1 MSIIATNDFFN
12 STQFNHSYVATIAS
26 KFDNSVDLTDFVN
39 ELQANVPATNLQA
52 LSKEDCD
59 NALSSYYMTTY
70 TAVIQI
76 VSTNFTK
83 SDLGHATQNSFILT
97 TTVADT
103 PKNGI
108 DLCCSYFQQQLCT
121 PVDFEKFPDLGRHL
135 ISNESCY
142 KFYSEALYAVS
153 KFDPITQR
161 LVTNY
166 TINNREQCLAKP
178 AAKQNCTVQFI
189 PDVLWTVVVCN
200 TIKVICFLTLLKL
213 PFEPL
218 ITLGDAIE
226 SFLSTPDETTAD
238 LGAFPHAQDLNLDS
252 LKDDIFR
259 EYMRNMGKWK
269 STRKL
274 YFRAASCELWGIIVI
289 LYVLLSFCCLNLDS
303 L

>member
-1 MSIIATNDFFN
+1 MSIIATNEFLN

-26 KFDNSVDLTDFVN
+26 KFDNSVNLTNFVN
-39 ELQANVPATNLQA
+39 GLRTNAPTTDLQAI
-52 LSKEDCD
+52 SKEDCD
-59 NALSSYYMTTY
+59 SALSEYYMTAY
-70 TAVIQI
+70 TAIIQI

-83 SDLGHATQNSFILT
+83 SDLGHATRNSFILT

-121 PVDFEKFPDLGRHL
+121 PVDFEKLPDLGRRL
-135 ISNESCY
+135 VSKESCY
-142 KFYSEALYAVS
+142 ELYNEALYGVN
-153 KFDPITQR
+153 KFDTITQQ
-161 LVTNY
+161 LAINY

-178 AAKQNCTVQFI
+178 AVKQNCTVQFI

-200 TIKVICFLTLLKL
+200 TIKVICFLALLKL
-213 PFEPL
+213 PFEPI

-226 SFLSTPDETTAD
+226 SFLSSPDETTAD

-269 STRKL
+269 TTRKQ
-274 YFRAASCELWGIIVI
+274 YFRAASCELWCITVM
-289 LYVLLSFCCLNLDS
+289 L
-303 L
+303 